1 MGGLTVR
8 QAAVLAGVA
17 PSTVSRIE
25 RGLLDPSVGTFEAV
39 LAACG
44 FRWQTAFAP
53 NVDLDALRAARR
65 ILDPEMGI
73 AATGGSERYA
83 RRWEEAGLLRA
94 PTPAERDSEVAFRAA
109 QQARLSARPGARR
122 FAPLPWERV
131 ARALRRSGQR
141 WALTGGY
148 AAACYTDVASVDWA
162 VFYVDDVDA
171 AAAAASLEPS
181 ATGPRVTLIP
191 FDDVTSAG
199 VGEVEGGLRLASFW
213 QIVIDCF
220 AGNGRMPDQAED
232 MAVQPRT
239 ARKPA

>member
-25 RGLLDPSVGTFEAV
+25 RGLLDPSVSVFESV

-73 AATGGSERYA
+73 AATDGSERYA
-83 RRWEEAGLLRA
+83 RRWEEAGLLQA
-94 PTPAERDSEVAFRAA
+94 LAPAERASEVAFRAA

-122 FAPLPWERV
+122 FAPLPSERV
-131 ARALRRSGQR
+131 AGALARSGQG

-162 VFYVDDVDA
+162 VFYVEDVNA
-171 AAAAASLEPS
+171 AAATASLEP
-181 ATGPRVTLIP
+181 AGAGPRVTLIP
-191 FDDVTSAG
+191 FDEVTSAG
-199 VGEVEGGLRLASFW
+199 VTEVEGGLRLASFW
-213 QIVIDCF
+213 QIIVDCF

-232 MAVQPRT
+232 MAMRSVPCLE
-239 ARKPA
+239 PA